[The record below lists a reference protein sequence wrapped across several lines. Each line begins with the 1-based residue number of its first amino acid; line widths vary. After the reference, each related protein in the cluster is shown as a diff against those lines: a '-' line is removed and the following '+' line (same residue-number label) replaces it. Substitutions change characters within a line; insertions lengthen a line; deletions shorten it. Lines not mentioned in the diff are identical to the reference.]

1 MTTTAPPVQ
10 KAIRW
15 ILVLQVGVAILMF
28 STDLLGRLP
37 SILSPSKAPTF
48 DRPTA
53 PGDQTRR
60 YAPRRITTGPDT
72 SPLPRRLVFDREG
85 DVLTLTGA
93 IEQGDAARFDEELNR
108 VGTIETIRLMSPG
121 GSVLDAL
128 DIGRRLRDERL
139 STEMTADG
147 VCLSACPYILA
158 AGTERRVHISASVGV
173 HQHYFGEST
182 VLPAFTAV
190 EDIQRG
196 QGEVMRYLDEMG
208 VDPLVMQHA
217 LVTPPDEIYILTPNE
232 LETYGLA
239 TEIGDR

>member
-1 MTTTAPPVQ
+1 MSTAAPPVQ

-15 ILVLQVGVAILMF
+15 ILILQIGVAILMF
-28 STDLLGRLP
+28 GTDLLGRLP
-37 SILSPSKAPTF
+37 SILSPSTAPTF

-72 SPLPRRLVFDREG
+72 SPLPRRLVFEREG
-85 DVLTLTGA
+85 PVLTLTGA
-93 IEQGDAARFDEELNR
+93 IEQGDAVRFGQELNGF
-108 VGTIETIRLMSPG
+108 GTIEAIRLMSPG

-128 DIGRRLRDERL
+128 DIGRRLREEGL
-139 STEMTADG
+139 ATEMSADG
-147 VCLSACPYILA
+147 ICLSACPYILA
-158 AGTERRVHISASVGV
+158 AGTERRVHSSASVGV

-208 VDPLVMQHA
+208 VDPLIMQHA
-217 LVTPPDEIYILTPNE
+217 LVTPPDEIYILTPSE
-232 LETYGLA
+232 LETYRLA
-239 TEIGDR
+239 TELEDR